1 MEMKKEE
8 EIILRWNRNE
18 YDERIKMKNE
28 NNMEKDITGDKN
40 VIG

>member
-1 MEMKKEE
+1 MEKKK

-28 NNMEKDITGDKN
+28 NNMENDNTGDKN
-40 VIG
+40 VIGL